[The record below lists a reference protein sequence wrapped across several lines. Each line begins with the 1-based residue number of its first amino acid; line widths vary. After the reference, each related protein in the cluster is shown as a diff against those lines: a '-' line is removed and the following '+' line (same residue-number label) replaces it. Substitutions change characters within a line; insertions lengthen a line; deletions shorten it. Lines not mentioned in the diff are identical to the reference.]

1 MKKNI
6 RKTEAFKD
14 LRKEAREAISAYR
27 PGENFNLTILRL
39 ARVGR
44 VMRLL
49 LA

>member
-49 LA
+49 LT